1 MRVLIADDDPI
12 TRRLLEAFLQKWG
25 WEIDVASDGAEAW
38 RALQKENGPRLALL
52 DWTMPGMD
60 GLDVCRELRR
70 RERQPYVYTLLLT
83 AKQEKQ
89 EIVAGLDAGA
99 DDYLTKPFDPDELHA
114 RLRAGKRIVELQDQ
128 LVRVQQAL
136 REQATH
142 DALTGLWNRGEIL
155 EVLRRELDRSHRS
168 GNPVGVVMVDL
179 DYFKNIND
187 TYGHLSGDLVLSTT
201 AQRMRSAIRAY
212 DSIGRYGGEEFVI
225 VAPECDAQSTREE
238 AERLRALVS
247 REPVETPEG
256 ALSLT
261 ASFGVASSGESKETD
276 PGSLLKAADAA
287 LYQAKQKGR
296 NRVELAAAPVKSWV

>member
-1 MRVLIADDDPI
+1 LIADDDPV
-12 TRRLLEAFLQKWG
+12 TRRMLEALLRKWG
-25 WEIDVASDGAEAW
+25 WEIEVASDGAEAW
-38 RALQKENGPRLALL
+38 QALQREDAPRLAVL
-52 DWTMPGMD
+52 DWTMPTMD
-60 GLDVCRELRR
+60 GIEVCRELRK
-70 RERQPYVYTLLLT
+70 RERQSYIYTLLLT

-89 EIVAGLDAGA
+89 EIVAGLEAGA
-99 DDYLTKPFDPDELHA
+99 DDYLTKPFDPSELNA

-128 LVRVQQAL
+128 LLRAQKAL

-142 DALTGLWNRGEIL
+142 DALTGVWNRGEIL

-168 GNPVGVVMVDL
+168 GTPVGVVMVDL
-179 DYFKNIND
+179 DHFKNIND
-187 TYGHLSGDLVLSTT
+187 TYGHQAGDLVLSVT

-212 DSIGRYGGEEFVI
+212 DAIGRYGGEEFVI
-225 VAPECDAQSTREE
+225 VAPGSDAQSMVDE

-247 REPVETPEG
+247 LEPVETPEG

-261 ASFGVASSGESKETD
+261 ASFGVASSGESRETD

-296 NRVELAAAPVKSWV
+296 NRVELAATPVKSGF